1 RYNQFH
7 APCPMPHTQYLTTLA
22 FPLIPYTIQRDVC
35 LASVLVIYFVFA
47 TQMLL
52 KLLFLSRFLATL
64 N

>member
-1 RYNQFH
+1 
-7 APCPMPHTQYLTTLA
+7 MPHTQYLTTLA